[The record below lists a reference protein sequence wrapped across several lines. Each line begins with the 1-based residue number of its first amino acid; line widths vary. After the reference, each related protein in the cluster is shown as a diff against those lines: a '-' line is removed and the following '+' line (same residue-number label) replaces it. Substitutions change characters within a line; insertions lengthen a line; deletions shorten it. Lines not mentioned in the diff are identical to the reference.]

1 MEKKERRGNISR
13 RALIRIISFIA
24 CLTLVLGAGTI
35 YSYHMAQKYRT
46 ELEYTYQRNLND
58 LCDYLTNIN
67 AALKKGLYA
76 GTPVQMSQIS
86 AEICMDST
94 AAKNCLGRLP
104 TDQNQLENTNRFLS
118 QVGNYA
124 VFLSRK
130 SSYNEAITAEERE
143 NFRTLAKQCAAF
155 CESVN
160 QMRSTMED
168 NGSFMNDVRRSLFSS
183 SESESLAAMNSGFL
197 ESEDGFSDLP
207 SLIYDGPFSDHI
219 MQQKPRLTENAPEI
233 TKDEAKKRLTELFGL
248 KEERITDAGDETGN
262 MPCYTFSCDN
272 ADYSLT
278 KNGGY
283 LVYYLRQVLVGEE
296 TISAEEAVAKAK
308 DFISSLGFSE
318 MKESYYASYNG
329 ICTINFSSLE
339 GNVNFY
345 TDLVKISVALDTGN
359 IVSCDARG
367 YIMNHHSRGTLTPQ
381 ISPQQAQKS
390 VSPVL
395 KVTGQ
400 SLCVIPSSGLN
411 EIFCY
416 EFACKGDDGE
426 DVLVYVNAMT
436 GAEEQ
441 ILILIHTTGGT
452 LAL

>member
-1 MEKKERRGNISR
+1 MEKKERGEHISR
-13 RALIRIISFIA
+13 RALVRIISFVT

-86 AEICMDST
+86 AEINMDST

-104 TDQNQLENTNRFLS
+104 ADQSKLENTNKFLS

-124 VFLSRK
+124 VFLSKK
-130 SSYNEAITAEERE
+130 SARNEAISAKERE
-143 NFRTLAKQCAAF
+143 TFRTLAKQCQSF

-160 QMRSTMED
+160 QMRNTMED
-168 NGSFMNDVRRSLFSS
+168 DGSFMNDVRRSLFSS
-183 SESESLAAMNSGFL
+183 GESESLTAMNNGFL
-197 ESEDGFSDLP
+197 ESEDGFSSMP

-219 MQQKPRLTENAPEI
+219 MQQKPRLTENVPEI
-233 TKDEAKKRLTELFGL
+233 TKDEAKSRLAKLFGL
-248 KEERITDAGDETGN
+248 KENHIADAGDETGN

-283 LVYYLRQVLVGEE
+283 LVYYLRQALVGEE
-296 TISAEEAVAKAK
+296 AVSPEEAVAKAK
-308 DFISSLGFSE
+308 DFISSLGFSD

-329 ICTINFSSLE
+329 ICTVNFSSLE
-339 GNVNFY
+339 GDVNFY
-345 TDLVKISVALDTGN
+345 TDLVKVSVALDTGSV
-359 IVSCDARG
+359 VSCDARG
-367 YIMNHHSRGTLTPQ
+367 YIMNHHSRGVFTPQ
-381 ISPQQAQKS
+381 ISPQQAQGS
-390 VSPVL
+390 VSAAL
-395 KVTGQ
+395 KVTGY

-416 EFACKGDDGE
+416 EFVCKGDDGE
-426 DVLVYVNAMT
+426 DVLVYVNAKT

-441 ILILIHTTGGT
+441 ILILIHTIGGI